1 MLSRLRQTLQQLAR
15 RRVTF
20 IVLSDLEQEPKAI
33 AKSQLA
39 LLGLAIAF
47 AILLMGQFAAIAGYG
62 VQTAKVIWLAAS
74 LRSLQATKE
83 QLVQERQVQ
92 EEKFLSLAQKAS
104 ELERKLESLDQIRA
118 EMVRYLRGK
127 GTLVGTRAPT
137 APPAQA
143 RGGQG
148 GPADALL
155 DVEAWTVRELSEL
168 DGQMT
173 RMKARFE
180 DLQPE
185 LVSLNERLKH
195 TPSGWP
201 VRGYITSSFG
211 PRRHPITGAIQ
222 LHRGVDIA
230 APLGAQVIATA
241 DGRVTYAGWSAGYGN
256 MVIID
261 QGYGIK
267 TVYGHNSRILVKAG
281 QRVQRGQAV
290 ALVGNTGLS
299 TGPHLHY
306 EVRVNDRAVD
316 PVQYLRNE

>member
-1 MLSRLRQTLQQLAR
+1 MLSRLRKTLQQLAR

-20 IVLSDLEQEPKAI
+20 IVLSGLEQEPKAI

-39 LLGLAIAF
+39 LLVVAIAL
-47 AILLMGQFAAIAGYG
+47 ATLLMGQFAAIAGYG
-62 VQTAKVIWLAAS
+62 VQTAKVIWLTAS
-74 LRSLQATKE
+74 LRSLQTTKE
-83 QLVQERQVQ
+83 QLVQERQLQ

-127 GTLVGTRAPT
+127 GTTVGTRASAGPLV
-137 APPAQA
+137 QGK
-143 RGGQG
+143 GGQG
-148 GPADALL
+148 GPSDAPL
-155 DVEAWTVRELSEL
+155 DVEAWTVKELSEL
-168 DGQMT
+168 DGQMI
-173 RMKARFE
+173 RMKVRFE

-185 LVSLNERLKH
+185 LVSLNDRLKH
-195 TPSGWP
+195 TPRGWP

-211 PRRHPITGAIQ
+211 PRRHPVTNSIQ
-222 LHRGVDIA
+222 LHLGVDIA
-230 APLGAQVIATA
+230 ASLGAQVVATA

-256 MVIID
+256 LVIID

-281 QRVQRGQAV
+281 QRVQRNQV
-290 ALVGNTGLS
+290 IALVGNSGLS

-306 EVRVNDRAVD
+306 EVRMNDRAVD